1 MFIYKIKWVYIMKKN
16 IYGFILF
23 ILLLFPINV
32 YAMTGGL
39 KITCSPSSV
48 KANEVVT
55 CTITGTSDEAV
66 SKIEAQVVY
75 INENVSV
82 TSLTKDDV
90 WSTGSI
96 GNNNVFN
103 VSTENSTIKDNFTVG
118 TLKLKI
124 GINATEPIDVNV
136 LIQNIS
142 FTDNNGNKVSEGLT
156 GDSAT
161 FSIDGVNEP
170 QGPTTDPTPTVKGLK
185 SLNITNGEL
194 VSGFDKTKDSFVA
207 NLSNA
212 DVTSFAIEAIPENAN
227 DGIVCRNSH
236 TAEVLDCSNIFYIQS
251 GNNNDMLIEIVVGSG
266 DTQETYKLSILKPV
280 SKVPELASLTI
291 GGKSVNLVSGKTKDY
306 EVVFEL
312 NKAEPCTLAW
322 MKGSVYG
329 KTYFIYQFF
338 SLKNAPKK
346 LLPVA
351 KGILGLIYGSG
362 DINSW
367 FSDNKDININILK
380 CITLDENLKETPDCV
395 WALIGDIPC
404 DKFFELLVQ
413 IAKCL
418 ELKQSNVNVDE
429 FLHLIS
435 ANPSFYSE
443 EKNALKALFTCCVS
457 QNDPKYN
464 KIKEE
469 LIKKGVLPPENQ

>member
-1 MFIYKIKWVYIMKKN
+1 MKKN

-170 QGPTTDPTPTVKGLK
+170 QGPTTEPTPTVKGLK

-306 EVVFEL
+306 EVVL
-312 NKAEPCTLAW
+312 DNISNYLVSWTLVDSDDFHVTNLDNNPTTHS
-322 MKGSVYG
+322 GEFLTLEV
-329 KTYFIYQFF
+329 
-338 SLKNAPKK
+338 APKDK
-346 LLPVA
+346 SSGLSTAMYEIKVVLAGGKATEQPTQKPVTPNSNPQTGGTSA
-351 KGILGLIYGSG
+351 VIMAIILFLSLGASIY
-362 DINSW
+362 
-367 FSDNKDININILK
+367 
-380 CITLDENLKETPDCV
+380 
-395 WALIGDIPC
+395 
-404 DKFFELLVQ
+404 
-413 IAKCL
+413 
-418 ELKQSNVNVDE
+418 
-429 FLHLIS
+429 
-435 ANPSFYSE
+435 FYQRNMS
-443 EKNALKALFTCCVS
+443 S
-457 QNDPKYN
+457 YN
-464 KIKEE
+464 
-469 LIKKGVLPPENQ
+469 

>member
-1 MFIYKIKWVYIMKKN
+1 MKKN

-306 EVVFEL
+306 EVVL
-312 NKAEPCTLAW
+312 DNISNYLVSWTLVDSDDFHVTNLDNNPTTHS
-322 MKGSVYG
+322 GEFLTLEV
-329 KTYFIYQFF
+329 
-338 SLKNAPKK
+338 APKDK
-346 LLPVA
+346 SSGLSTAMYEIKVVLAGGKATEQPTPKPVTPNSNPQTGGTSA
-351 KGILGLIYGSG
+351 VIMAIILFLSLGASIY
-362 DINSW
+362 
-367 FSDNKDININILK
+367 
-380 CITLDENLKETPDCV
+380 
-395 WALIGDIPC
+395 
-404 DKFFELLVQ
+404 
-413 IAKCL
+413 
-418 ELKQSNVNVDE
+418 
-429 FLHLIS
+429 
-435 ANPSFYSE
+435 FYQRNMS
-443 EKNALKALFTCCVS
+443 S
-457 QNDPKYN
+457 YN
-464 KIKEE
+464 
-469 LIKKGVLPPENQ
+469 

>member
-1 MFIYKIKWVYIMKKN
+1 MDEAIAFCIEMRKQALELNNDTPVHVNYETFCKEYLMLGGMVSINGFFTEILIENEKTKIDDEFAKFNVVQTLKKTLGN
-16 IYGFILF
+16 RR
-23 ILLLFPINV
+23 
-32 YAMTGGL
+32 A
-39 KITCSPSSV
+39 KITVWVP
-48 KANEVVT
+48 KNYT
-55 CTITGTSDEAV
+55 EA
-66 SKIEAQVVY
+66 IIALGRYEADLNAQVEDYGQGKWFAGTVT
-75 INENVSV
+75 NV
-82 TSLTKDDV
+82 
-90 WSTGSI
+90 
-96 GNNNVFN
+96 
-103 VSTENSTIKDNFTVG
+103 
-118 TLKLKI
+118 
-124 GINATEPIDVNV
+124 
-136 LIQNIS
+136 
-142 FTDNNGNKVSEGLT
+142 
-156 GDSAT
+156 
-161 FSIDGVNEP
+161 
-170 QGPTTDPTPTVKGLK
+170 LK
-185 SLNITNGEL
+185 SL
-194 VSGFDKTKDSFVA
+194 
-207 NLSNA
+207 
-212 DVTSFAIEAIPENAN
+212 
-227 DGIVCRNSH
+227 
-236 TAEVLDCSNIFYIQS
+236 
-251 GNNNDMLIEIVVGSG
+251 M
-266 DTQETYKLSILKPV
+266 
-280 SKVPELASLTI
+280 
-291 GGKSVNLVSGKTKDY
+291 KDY

>member
-1 MFIYKIKWVYIMKKN
+1 MKKN

-170 QGPTTDPTPTVKGLK
+170 QGPTTEPTPTVKGLK

-236 TAEVLDCSNIFYIQS
+236 TAEVLDCSNISYIQS

-306 EVVFEL
+306 EVVL
-312 NKAEPCTLAW
+312 DNISNYLVSWTLVDSDDFHVTNLDNNPTTHS
-322 MKGSVYG
+322 GEFLTLEV
-329 KTYFIYQFF
+329 
-338 SLKNAPKK
+338 APKDK
-346 LLPVA
+346 SSGLSTAMYEIKVVLAGGKATEQPTQKPVTPNSNPQTGGTSA
-351 KGILGLIYGSG
+351 VIMAIILFLSLGASIY
-362 DINSW
+362 
-367 FSDNKDININILK
+367 
-380 CITLDENLKETPDCV
+380 
-395 WALIGDIPC
+395 
-404 DKFFELLVQ
+404 
-413 IAKCL
+413 
-418 ELKQSNVNVDE
+418 
-429 FLHLIS
+429 
-435 ANPSFYSE
+435 FYQRNMS
-443 EKNALKALFTCCVS
+443 S
-457 QNDPKYN
+457 YN
-464 KIKEE
+464 
-469 LIKKGVLPPENQ
+469 

>member
-1 MFIYKIKWVYIMKKN
+1 MKKN

-39 KITCSPSSV
+39 KIMCSPSSV

-124 GINATEPIDVNV
+124 GINATEPVDVNV

-170 QGPTTDPTPTVKGLK
+170 QGPTTEPTPTVKGLK

-207 NLSNA
+207 NLSTA

-227 DGIVCRNSH
+227 DGIICRNSH
-236 TAEVLDCSNIFYIQS
+236 TAEVLDCSNISYIQS

-306 EVVFEL
+306 EVVL
-312 NKAEPCTLAW
+312 DNISNYLVSWTLVDSDDFHVTNLDNNPTTHS
-322 MKGSVYG
+322 GEFLTLEV
-329 KTYFIYQFF
+329 
-338 SLKNAPKK
+338 APKDK
-346 LLPVA
+346 SSGLSTAMYEIKVVLAGGKATEQPTQKPVTPNSNPQTGGTSA
-351 KGILGLIYGSG
+351 VIMAIILFLSLGASIY
-362 DINSW
+362 
-367 FSDNKDININILK
+367 
-380 CITLDENLKETPDCV
+380 
-395 WALIGDIPC
+395 
-404 DKFFELLVQ
+404 
-413 IAKCL
+413 
-418 ELKQSNVNVDE
+418 
-429 FLHLIS
+429 
-435 ANPSFYSE
+435 FYQRNMS
-443 EKNALKALFTCCVS
+443 S
-457 QNDPKYN
+457 YN
-464 KIKEE
+464 
-469 LIKKGVLPPENQ
+469 